1 MKTRTLLATLA
12 VGLMAGTHAQAAIT
26 YVDAVADVG
35 GNTFATGG
43 SLADTSWWDSGGQ
56 TGTGDQWGTRTDDGT
71 NGGSAFQADDANAN
85 FAGDFVE
92 LNTQLTGLA
101 DGTYDIYVFFW
112 ESLNPPNNWTISAG
126 LTSGNLTSYSA
137 VAPGQSVPGT
147 NTADVS
153 RASDLTYTS
162 DPSFTGTNGGP
173 VVRELF
179 AANIGQATV
188 SNGSTVDIFIDNLVD
203 VVPAGGG
210 NVADQRTWYDGVG
223 YEVVPEPSSLALL
236 GLGGLLVA
244 RRRRH

>member
-1 MKTRTLLATLA
+1 MKTRTLLATLT
-12 VGLMAGTHAQAAIT
+12 VGLMAGTAAQGDIV
-26 YVDAVADVG
+26 YVDAVAGVG

-43 SLADTSWWDSGGQ
+43 ELSDTSWWNAGGQ
-56 TGTGDQWGTRTDDGT
+56 TGTGDQWGTRTDDGI
-71 NGGSAFQADDANAN
+71 NGGSAFQAEDANAD

-101 DGTYDIYVFFW
+101 DGTYDIYAFFW
-112 ESLNPPNNWTISAG
+112 ESLGSANNWTISAG

-147 NTADVS
+147 NTDDVS

-162 DPSFTGTNGGP
+162 DPSFIGKNGAGEIR
-173 VVRELF
+173 RELF

-188 SNGSTVDIFIDNLVD
+188 SNGSTVDIYIDNLID
-203 VVPAGGG
+203 G
-210 NVADQRTWYDGVG
+210 DDSLDRRTWYDGVG